1 MFSFSERKRAG
12 LLSGEEDG
20 EDEAAEPLHDAITN
34 RLKREELEDS
44 GKLQQSIAENFSTVA
59 APDLFQER

>member
-1 MFSFSERKRAG
+1 
-12 LLSGEEDG
+12 LSGEEDG

-44 GKLQQSIAENFSTVA
+44 GKLQQSIAENFSALA